1 LLECIIILLLLIE
14 IVGMLLAYLCDN
26 LSWEVGRSG
35 YLLGLCVQSLL
46 QEGLNL
52 DVLFHFIELKELLGH
67 CP

>member
-1 LLECIIILLLLIE
+1 LLECIIILLLLIK
-14 IVGMLLAYLCDN
+14 IVGMFFAYLCDD

-35 YLLGLCVQSLL
+35 YFLGLCVQSLL

-52 DVLFHFIELKELLGH
+52 DVLFHFIELEELLGH